1 MYKEVL
7 RTIVGIEVFP
17 ILSLLIFVT
26 VFTVMLV
33 WVLRLD
39 RGRLAQYANLP
50 LDDERDSTRGVR
62 TRPGALGGSPL

>member
-17 ILSLLIFVT
+17 ILSLLIFLT
-26 VFTVMLV
+26 VFVVMLA

-39 RGRLAQYANLP
+39 RSRLTQYASLP
-50 LDDERDSTRGVR
+50 LDDDDAADAAVARRARE
-62 TRPGALGGSPL
+62 GARS

>member
-7 RTIVGIEVFP
+7 RTIAGIEVFP

-26 VFTVMLV
+26 VFVVMLA

-39 RGRLAQYANLP
+39 RSRLSQYASLP
-50 LDDERDSTRGVR
+50 LDDEHVTPAPDVQPGRGAR
-62 TRPGALGGSPL
+62 S

>member
-17 ILSLLIFVT
+17 VLSLLIFVT

-39 RGRLAQYANLP
+39 RGRLAQYASLP
-50 LDDERDSTRGVR
+50 LDDEHAPRQSAHPD
-62 TRPGALGGSPL
+62 ALGGPQL

>member
-7 RTIVGIEVFP
+7 RTIAGIEVFP

-26 VFTVMLV
+26 VFAVMLA

-39 RGRLAQYANLP
+39 RRRLSQYASLP
-50 LDDERDSTRGVR
+50 LDESDATPVSAPRH
-62 TRPGALGGSPL
+62 AAGGSRS